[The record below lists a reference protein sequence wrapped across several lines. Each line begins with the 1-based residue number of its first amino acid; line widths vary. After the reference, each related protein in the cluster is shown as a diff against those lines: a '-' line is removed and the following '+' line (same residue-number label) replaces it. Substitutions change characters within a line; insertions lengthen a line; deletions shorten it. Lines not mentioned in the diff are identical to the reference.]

1 MFDILEEIHVF
12 LSSSTNRYNLFRLK
26 VKELDINRALALRN
40 LSMTRWIARADSIRA
55 VWRSFEGVIAALEA
69 LDESEGAKTKMKA
82 AGLLKRVK
90 KIDFIVMLMFMKNVM
105 VKTNILTQELLSVEI
120 NILDTLEAAQ
130 ATIATLQ
137 HMRGDFNG
145 LDQEIQA
152 ALVFSE
158 KCGIDGKAQFEKHHQ
173 PQRIPNR
180 IEERPENAAV
190 LDFN

>member
-1 MFDILEEIHVF
+1 MF

-90 KIDFIVMLMFMKNVM
+90 KFDFVVMLMFMKNVM
-105 VKTNILTQELLSVEI
+105 VKTKILTQELQSVETTFSILWKQLKLPSPHCSICGMISMGLTRKFRQHWFLVRNVALMAKRSLRNTI
-120 NILDTLEAAQ
+120 NRKGYQI
-130 ATIATLQ
+130 
-137 HMRGDFNG
+137 G
-145 LDQEIQA
+145 
-152 ALVFSE
+152 
-158 KCGIDGKAQFEKHHQ
+158 
-173 PQRIPNR
+173 
-180 IEERPENAAV
+180 
-190 LDFN
+190 